1 MTSFH
6 LFLHC
11 RTVRD
16 TGLGLGATPFLRWGL
31 GAVILMLIASTV
43 FSLGHK
49 LLPAIL
55 DNLPR
60 EAGGRSLESLEDLSS
75 LAQHAFDAF
84 EKYQLLNEN

>member
-1 MTSFH
+1 MYVMTFQH
-6 LFLHC
+6 FLHY
-11 RTVRD
+11 RDLRD

-31 GAVILMLIASTV
+31 GAVILMLIVSTV
-43 FSLGHK
+43 FSLGKK
-49 LLPAIL
+49 LLPTIL

-60 EAGGRSLESLEDLSS
+60 EAGGRSLEDLSS